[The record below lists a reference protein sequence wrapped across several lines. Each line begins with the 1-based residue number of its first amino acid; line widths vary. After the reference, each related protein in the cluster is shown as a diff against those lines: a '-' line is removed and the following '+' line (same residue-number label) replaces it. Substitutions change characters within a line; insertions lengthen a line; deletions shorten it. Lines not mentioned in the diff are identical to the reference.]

1 LSELAAAL
9 IFLVSGFFSGILIG
23 MLGIGGGL
31 VFVPLL
37 YFTLPL
43 IGIHESTLAYYTI
56 GTSLF
61 TGAIAVSNSAILH
74 IKAKNF
80 LKKPALM
87 ISIGSAITALITP
100 FFVVKVES
108 KTLEIILAS
117 VLFIVL
123 ISMLFESDKRKW
135 LVRSNPLSEKYYLP
149 LGLFA
154 GVFSA
159 FIGLGGG
166 VIYLPALMN
175 LFLVE
180 ARKAVGT
187 SSIIVAITMLAATI
201 SYLFQNA
208 NSSSTAGALGFIVL
222 AAAIPLGIG
231 AIIGSFI
238 GVKLSL
244 RSSSSVIKKVFA
256 GILLIAIIR
265 ILFNIG

>member
-1 LSELAAAL
+1 
-9 IFLVSGFFSGILIG
+9 

-43 IGIHESTLAYYTI
+43 LGIPDSTLAYYTI

-61 TGAIAVSNSAILH
+61 TGAMAVTNSSILH

-80 LKKPALM
+80 IKKPAIF
-87 ISIGSAITALITP
+87 ISLGSLLTALITP
-100 FFVVKVES
+100 FLVVKVES
-108 KTLEIILAS
+108 KTLEIIFAS
-117 VLFIVL
+117 VLFVVL

-135 LVRSNPLSEKYYLP
+135 LVLSKPLSEKFYLP
-149 LGLFA
+149 LGMFV
-154 GVFSA
+154 GIFSA

-166 VIYLPALMN
+166 VIYLPALMK

-187 SSIIVAITMLAATI
+187 SSVIAAVTMLTATV
-201 SYLFQNA
+201 SYLFQSA
-208 NSSSTAGALGFIVL
+208 NSVTPTGSLGFIVL
-222 AAAIPLGIG
+222 AAAIPLGVG

-238 GVKLSL
+238 GVKLTL
-244 RSSSSVIKKVFA
+244 RSSATVIKKVFTV
-256 GILLIAIIR
+256 ILIVAIIR
-265 ILFNIG
+265 ILFKIG

>member
-1 LSELAAAL
+1 MSELASSL
-9 IFLVSGFFSGILIG
+9 VFLFSGFFSGVLIG

-31 VFVPLL
+31 LFVPLL

-43 IGIHESTLAYYTI
+43 LGIQESTLAYYTI

-80 LKKPALM
+80 LKKPAVL
-87 ISIGSAITALITP
+87 ISLGSLITASITP
-100 FFVVKVES
+100 FFVVEVKS
-108 KTLEIILAS
+108 KTLEIIFTT
-117 VLFIVL
+117 VLFVVL
-123 ISMLFESDKRKW
+123 ISILFESNNRKW
-135 LVRSNPLSEKYYLP
+135 LILSNPLSEKYYVP

-159 FIGLGGG
+159 FVGLGGG

-180 ARKAVGT
+180 PRKAVGT
-187 SSIIVAITMLAATI
+187 SSIIAAVTMLTSTI
-201 SYLFQNA
+201 SYLFQSA
-208 NSSSTAGALGFIVL
+208 NSTTPAGTLGFIVL

-231 AIIGSFI
+231 AVIGSFI
-238 GVKLSL
+238 GVRLAL
-244 RSSSSVIKKVFA
+244 RSSNFMIKKIFA

>member
-1 LSELAAAL
+1 LNELVASL

-43 IGIHESTLAYYTI
+43 LGIQESTLAYYTI

-61 TGAIAVSNSAILH
+61 TGAMAVTNSAILH

-80 LKKPALM
+80 VKQPAIF
-87 ISIGSAITALITP
+87 ISLGSLITASITP
-100 FFVVKVES
+100 YFVVKVES
-108 KTLEIILAS
+108 KTLEIIFAS
-117 VLFIVL
+117 VLFVVL
-123 ISMLFESDKRKW
+123 ISMLLESDKRKW
-135 LVRSNPLSEKYYLP
+135 LVLSNPLSEKYYLP
-149 LGLFA
+149 LGLFV

-166 VIYLPALMN
+166 IIYLPALMN
-175 LFLVE
+175 LFHVE

-187 SSIIVAITMLAATI
+187 SSIIAAVTMLTATI

-208 NSSSTAGALGFIVL
+208 NSNMAPGTIGFIVL

-231 AIIGSFI
+231 AILGSFI
-238 GVKLSL
+238 GVKLTL
-244 RSSSSVIKKVFA
+244 RSSSAVIKKVFA
-256 GILLIAIIR
+256 GILIVAIIR

>member
-1 LSELAAAL
+1 LSELAASL

-43 IGIHESTLAYYTI
+43 LGIPDSTLAYYTI

-74 IKAKNF
+74 IRAKNF
-80 LKKPALM
+80 LKKPAIF
-87 ISIGSAITALITP
+87 ISLGSLITASITP

-108 KTLEIILAS
+108 KTLEIIFAS
-117 VLFIVL
+117 VLFVVL
-123 ISMLFESDKRKW
+123 ISMLVESDKRKW
-135 LVRSNPLSEKYYLP
+135 LVLSNPLSEKYYVP
-149 LGLFA
+149 LGLFV

-187 SSIIVAITMLAATI
+187 SSIIAAVTMLTATV
-201 SYLFQNA
+201 SYLFQSA
-208 NSSSTAGALGFIVL
+208 NSATPTGALGFIVL

-231 AIIGSFI
+231 AVAGSFI
-238 GVKLSL
+238 GVRLAL
-244 RSSSSVIKKVFA
+244 RSSNLVIKKIFA
-256 GILLIAIIR
+256 GILIIAIIR

>member
-1 LSELAAAL
+1 MNELVSSL
-9 IFLVSGFFSGILIG
+9 IFLSSGFVSGILIG

-43 IGIHESTLAYYTI
+43 LGIPESMLAYYTI

-61 TGAIAVSNSAILH
+61 TGAMAVTNSAILH
-74 IKAKNF
+74 IRAKNF
-80 LKKPALM
+80 LTKPAIF
-87 ISIGSAITALITP
+87 ISLGSLLTASVTP

-108 KTLEIILAS
+108 KTLEIIFAS
-117 VLFIVL
+117 VLFVIL
-123 ISMLFESDKRKW
+123 ISMLFESEKRKW
-135 LVRSNPLSEKYYLP
+135 LVLSKPLSEKYYLP
-149 LGLFA
+149 LGMFV
-154 GVFSA
+154 GIFSS

-187 SSIIVAITMLAATI
+187 SSIIAAVTMLTATI
-201 SYLFQNA
+201 SYLFQSA
-208 NSSSTAGALGFIVL
+208 NSVTHSGALGFIVI

-231 AIIGSFI
+231 AILGSFV
-238 GVKLSL
+238 GVKLTLKST
-244 RSSSSVIKKVFA
+244 SAVIKRVFA
-256 GILLIAIIR
+256 GILIIAIIR
-265 ILFNIG
+265 ILFKIG